1 MAYEAFFALAGALA
15 GNVPSYCDD
24 QRKAS
29 VAAIFRI
36 VPLGSSVSLK
46 GVNRGDIAAVKRAFD
61 LHLPSGPL
69 EVQLLFI
76 KRSESP
82 RDRHSGQVALPGG
95 KLEPGETPLQAAVR
109 ETK

>member
-1 MAYEAFFALAGALA
+1 MAYEAFFALAEAMGSNAP
-15 GNVPSYCDD
+15 VYCDD

-36 VPLGSSVSLK
+36 VPLRSSVSLK
-46 GVNRGDIAAVKRAFD
+46 SVDRRDIKAVKQAFD
-61 LHLPSGPL
+61 QQIQSNQV

-76 KRSESP
+76 KRSENP

-95 KLEPGETPLQAAVR
+95 KLEPGETPLQTAIR